1 MVGVRYFS
9 RLLQHHLN
17 KKFPELKASF
27 YVSKRN
33 HKIHM
38 VIDIALFFLT
48 RHDQIIEE
56 IENLRI
62 NGFDIEK
69 NFKFLFP
76 LHIGATRWKFAYTV
90 MKRR

>member
-1 MVGVRYFS
+1 MIGVRYFS

-38 VIDIALFFLT
+38 VIDIALLKILGLMGLILKKT
-48 RHDQIIEE
+48 
-56 IENLRI
+56 
-62 NGFDIEK
+62 
-69 NFKFLFP
+69 
-76 LHIGATRWKFAYTV
+76 
-90 MKRR
+90 